1 MGGACGTYG
10 GEVHAGFWWGRQWR
24 HLEELESNE
33 DKVKCEGKG
42 KGRPRTGREGPEG
55 IVMKFYITVFVN
67 LKLKLKFKI

>member
-1 MGGACGTYG
+1 MARMGEKCMQGFG
-10 GEVHAGFWWGRQWR
+10 GGDNGDI
-24 HLEELESNE
+24 LEELESNE